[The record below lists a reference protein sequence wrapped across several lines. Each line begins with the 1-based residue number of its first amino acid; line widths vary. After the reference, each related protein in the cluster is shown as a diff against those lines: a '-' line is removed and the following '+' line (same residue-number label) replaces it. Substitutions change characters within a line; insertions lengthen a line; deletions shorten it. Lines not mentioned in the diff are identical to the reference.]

1 MQYASQE
8 TYYLACKYS
17 GQELNTTMKKFADT
31 LRLYLKNSY
40 SNLVLNLSKPKH
52 GNSTQ
57 QSDKSCLQCQ
67 CEIYLASKYPG
78 QNFPLQCDSLQIQ
91 VKKVMGNLS

>member
-17 GQELNTTMKKFADT
+17 GQELNTTMQKFADT

-52 GNSTQ
+52 GNNTQ

-67 CEIYLASKYPG
+67 CEIY
-78 QNFPLQCDSLQIQ
+78 PLQCDNLQIQ
-91 VKKVMGNLS
+91 IKKVIGILS